1 MNNSGKITVF
11 TLMGMI
17 ILLGA
22 SALAG
27 FFLTFRGSEITVVP
41 DVNGMQ
47 LEEALIAIQDKGLT
61 SKIQLRYSQNPGDK
75 GKILE
80 QQPSPG
86 SIRRAGKAV
95 TLFVSQGAVIDKIG
109 DYTGWNLQDLKTHFM
124 TLFSTYGTFIT
135 IKEPVITV
143 YSNEPRGTIIQQKP
157 LPGTP
162 VNSYT
167 QLELIVSQGPENAV
181 ITVPTFKEMNF
192 QEALLQVTGMNLP
205 FAFSFRDRMGDEKPG
220 TVVAQTP
227 EAETEVKRG
236 TMMQLQI
243 VPPAPEEG
251 KVFGLLER
259 SLPDYPVPINLKYQI
274 IDSVGNR
281 TDVFSTKTKGG
292 VIAIPYFVEE
302 DSILILLTDD
312 KEIVNFTV
320 KKEN

>member
-1 MNNSGKITVF
+1 
-11 TLMGMI
+11 MGMI
-17 ILLGA
+17 ILLAA

-27 FFLTFRGSEITVVP
+27 FFLMFRGSEITVVP

-61 SKIQLRYSQNPGDK
+61 SKIQLRYSQDPGDK
-75 GKILE
+75 GKILD

-95 TLFVSQGAVIDKIG
+95 TLSVSRGAVIDKIG

-162 VNSYT
+162 VTSYT
-167 QLELIVSQGPENAV
+167 QLELIVSQGPEDAV
-181 ITVPTFKEMNF
+181 ITTPTFKDMNF
-192 QEALLQVTGMNLP
+192 QEALLQVTGMNMP
-205 FAFSFRDRMGDEKPG
+205 FAFSFRERMGAEKPG

-227 EAETEVKRG
+227 EAEAVVKRG

-243 VPPAPEEG
+243 VPPAPEKG

-259 SLPDYPVPINLKYQI
+259 SLPDYPVPENLHLFHLSHRKFHY
-274 IDSVGNR
+274 
-281 TDVFSTKTKGG
+281 
-292 VIAIPYFVEE
+292 
-302 DSILILLTDD
+302 
-312 KEIVNFTV
+312 
-320 KKEN
+320 

>member
-1 MNNSGKITVF
+1 
-11 TLMGMI
+11 MGML
-17 ILLGA
+17 ILLGV

-27 FFLTFRGSEITVVP
+27 FFIMFRGSEITVVP
-41 DVNGMQ
+41 DVSGMQ
-47 LEEALIAIQDKGLT
+47 LEEALITIQDKGLT
-61 SKIQLRYSQNPGDK
+61 SKIQLRYSQDPGDK

-86 SIRRAGKAV
+86 SIRKAGKAV
-95 TLFVSQGAVIDKIG
+95 TLSVSRGAVIDKIG
-109 DYTGWNLQDLKTHFM
+109 DYSGWNLQDLKTHFM

-143 YSNEPRGTIIQQKP
+143 YSKEPSGTIIQQKP

-162 VNSYT
+162 ITSYT
-167 QLELIVSQGPENAV
+167 QLELIVSQGPEDAV
-181 ITVPTFKEMNF
+181 INVPTFKGMNF
-192 QEALLQVTGMNLP
+192 QEALLQITRMNIP
-205 FAFSFRDRMGDEKPG
+205 FAFSFRDRQGAEKPG

-243 VPPAPEEG
+243 VPPAKEDG

-259 SLPDYPVPINLKYQI
+259 SLPDYPVPITLKYQI
-274 IDSVGNR
+274 IDPVGNR
-281 TDVFSTKTKGG
+281 SEIFSTRTKGG

-302 DSILILLTDD
+302 DSILILLADD